1 MLPICFFY
9 CVCNYT
15 VPHNSWLDISAVFL
29 VVAIF
34 CSKKRKERWMEFI
47 KGYNEAV
54 IRKKST
60 LMCSLSSHRFEYLQC
75 FQTLEIKRIL
85 KSTYIVQNVMLLLS
99 FSFLFLS
106 FVDLIN
112 VFASFLH
119 IPRIKIYICI
129 YYTYIHIYV

>member
-1 MLPICFFY
+1 
-9 CVCNYT
+9 
-15 VPHNSWLDISAVFL
+15 
-29 VVAIF
+29 
-34 CSKKRKERWMEFI
+34 MEFI

-129 YYTYIHIYV
+129 YYTYIHIYVLYSIKVQHWLNECAFLVVKKTLLIALIVYVLGCKIATIFR